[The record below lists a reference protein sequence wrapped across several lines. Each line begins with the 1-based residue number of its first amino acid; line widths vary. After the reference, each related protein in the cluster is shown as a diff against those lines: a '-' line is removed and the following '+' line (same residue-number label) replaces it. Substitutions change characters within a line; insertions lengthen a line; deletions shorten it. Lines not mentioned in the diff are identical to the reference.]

1 MKSDQAEERASL
13 QRARLTVRTKQKP
26 SFFQS
31 LSAEAFAEEGMKT
44 ILLGL
49 TRASTLGSS
58 LPLRE
63 PAKGE
68 IIICTLVLWV

>member
-13 QRARLTVRTKQKP
+13 QTARLTVRTKQKP
-26 SFFQS
+26 NFFRS
-31 LSAEAFAEEGMKT
+31 LSAEAFAEEGTKT

-49 TRASTLGSS
+49 TRAPTLGSI

-63 PAKGE
+63 PAKEE
-68 IIICTLVLWV
+68 IINCTLVLWV